1 MKITS
6 AVFIKS
12 CTEQA
17 HFPKEDIPEI
27 AFVGRSN
34 VGKSS
39 LINSLV
45 LRRDLVK
52 TSSTPGKTQVINFFK
67 INNAFNFVDLPGY
80 GYAKA
85 PKEIREKWGPMI
97 EGYLSN
103 RKELK
108 SVVFILDIRHLP
120 TGDDKKM
127 REWLDY
133 YKIPVIYAATK
144 TDKIKPREIEYQIEK
159 IKETLG
165 LQEETAILTF
175 SAKTS
180 MGREALWKRING
192 FIKDLQ

>member
-12 CTEQA
+12 CTEQT
-17 HFPKEDIPEI
+17 HFPKENVPEI

-52 TSSTPGKTQVINFFK
+52 TSSTPGKTQVINFFL
-67 INNAFNFVDLPGY
+67 INDAFNFVDLPGY
-80 GYAKA
+80 GYAKV
-85 PKEIREKWGPMI
+85 PKEIRDKWGPMI

-108 SVVFILDIRHLP
+108 AVVFILDIRHLP
-120 TGDDKKM
+120 TEDDKRMKK
-127 REWLDY
+127 WLDY
-133 YKIPVIYAATK
+133 YKIPVIYVATK
-144 TDKIKPREIEYQIEK
+144 ADKIKPNEIIKHIEK
-159 IKETLG
+159 IREILELEKEN
-165 LQEETAILTF
+165 AILHF
-175 SAKTS
+175 SAKTKT
-180 MGREALWKRING
+180 GKDGLWKNING
-192 FIKDLQ
+192 LLKR

>member
-1 MKITS
+1 MKIAS

-12 CTEQA
+12 CTEQK
-17 HFPKEDIPEI
+17 HFPKENIPEI

-45 LRRDLVK
+45 LRKDLVK
-52 TSSTPGKTQVINFFK
+52 TSGTPGKTQVINFFK

-80 GYAKA
+80 GYAKV

-97 EGYLSN
+97 EGYLSD
-103 RKELK
+103 RKDLK
-108 SVVFILDIRHLP
+108 GVVFILDIRHRP
-120 TGDDKKM
+120 TEDDKRM
-127 REWLDY
+127 NEWLAH

-144 TDKIKPREIEYQIEK
+144 ADKIKEREIDGQIKK

-165 LQEETAILTF
+165 LQEETTVLTF
-175 SAKTS
+175 SAKTKT
-180 MGREALWKRING
+180 GRDSLWKNIG
-192 FIKDLQ
+192 GLLKTVT